1 MIFTILNVLSFA
13 IAFVCSFVDV
23 NSSFKSQQLDG
34 TTIFL
39 QMFLQFAFEIRT
51 CPHWNKCF

>member
-1 MIFTILNVLSFA
+1 MMIFTILNVLSFA

-51 CPHWNKCF
+51 CPH